1 MSDKELEQEIL
12 ALENEVK
19 RLEDSTK
26 EIIQSIKER
35 IQNLK
40 DIAWDKQ
47 SKKESAQ
54 MFNVLQGEKE
64 STQVKSNVGDIRVDK
79 DFMQKEIQKHLDNPE
94 LRGMVTTQEMLSFPK
109 VAKNVEAEYEEKH
122 KNYTWKAKANDKSV
136 IAYGSREY
144 TKDNKET
151 NKLLTAHSKTE
162 SNQRLAEMDRRGHP
176 YHSIF
181 NDFNFR
187 KSANSAINSHDST
200 KTNILTT
207 QGSNATSIANENIA
221 QIKSESKD
229 FNHLSISQ
237 RLDILEKNQQAIAGM
252 RMQSA
257 KDLQQQNNDSMSI
270 KQETESKDFKNQES
284 QIHKLKKHK

>member
-64 STQVKSNVGDIRVDK
+64 STQVKSSVGDIRVDK

-109 VAKNVEAEYEEKH
+109 VAKNVGAEYEEKH

-151 NKLLTAHSKTE
+151 NRLLTAHSKTE

-200 KTNILTT
+200 KTNTLTT

-237 RLDILEKNQQAIAGM
+237 RLDILEKNQQAISGM
-252 RMQSA
+252 QNT
-257 KDLQQQNNDSMSI
+257 KDLQQNKDSINI
-270 KQETESKDFKNQES
+270 KQEAESKDSKNQES
-284 QIHKLKKHK
+284 QIKIRKNHR

>member
-19 RLEDSTK
+19 RLEYSTK

-47 SKKESAQ
+47 SKKESVQ

-109 VAKNVEAEYEEKH
+109 VAKNVEAEYEEKY

-144 TKDNKET
+144 TKDNKEA
-151 NKLLTAHSKTE
+151 NRLLTAHSKTE

-187 KSANSAINSHDST
+187 KSANSAISSHDST

-221 QIKSESKD
+221 QITEQSKD

-237 RLDILEKNQQAIAGM
+237 RLDILEKNQQSIVG
-252 RMQSA
+252 MQST
-257 KDLQQQNNDSMSI
+257 KDLQEQNKDSI
-270 KQETESKDFKNQES
+270 NTKQEKELKDSKNQES
-284 QIHKLKKHK
+284 HIRMRKKQ